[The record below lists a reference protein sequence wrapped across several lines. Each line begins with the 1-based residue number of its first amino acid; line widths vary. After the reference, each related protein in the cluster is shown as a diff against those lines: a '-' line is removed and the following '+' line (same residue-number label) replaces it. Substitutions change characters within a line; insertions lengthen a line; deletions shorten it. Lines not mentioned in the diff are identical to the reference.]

1 MGRLVGHDRRSEAS
15 CDVARLGDVLVA
27 LCGETIGWITGVD
40 VW

>member
-15 CDVARLGDVLVA
+15 CDVARLGDVVLVS
-27 LCGETIGWITGVD
+27 CGETIGWSSVGV